1 MLEWRQSQQR
11 HGICLIAG
19 KLAVEASG
27 NLNSYSSPEDKWLAA
42 GNKRLR
48 LP

>member
-1 MLEWRQSQQR
+1 MLGGCKCWNGSSP
-11 HGICLIAG
+11 LIAG

-27 NLNSYSSPEDKWLAA
+27 NLNSYGSPEDKWLAA